1 MKFKKLDDRQLPLFG
16 LFDLDVAV
24 EEPPVEVAEKSELAS
39 AVEAVYSRPK
49 ERRQLFS
56 LDEKTLE
63 GLDGPASKVKAN
75 VKAIETVLAVM
86 AEHRKATNDE
96 KNTMARFTGWGGLS
110 EVFANNSDYE
120 WAKARLKELLT
131 PDQYRAAEE
140 SVLTAYYTEPHV
152 ARAMWAMVR
161 ALGFEGGAVMEPSC
175 AVGHF
180 IGAMPKALREAST
193 IKMVEIDPIS
203 ADIATALYADRDTR
217 CYNLG
222 IEQTRHVSSMDLVIG
237 NVPFGNYRVRDDRF
251 DRLKLNIHDYFIA
264 KALDMVRPGGLVA
277 LITTSATMDG
287 ASKSAFRDHI
297 TRLAEVKTV
306 VRLPAGAFGR
316 LGGTDV
322 VADILVLQRRL
333 RPLEFVATEQAV
345 IRDIAAIPY
354 PMIAAGPMSYAVGK
368 RLTNRYFHE
377 NPENVL
383 GKFTLGSTRWGDSV
397 TVKAEEGWEERLAA
411 MASKLLPSF
420 DPALNV
426 RPQSE
431 ERKRDPKGL
440 KSFVAHGFFFDEEG
454 RLMKISAN
462 NSVENID
469 QLPAATVKRIE
480 GMTRIRDCTLRL
492 LEADA
497 RAEAA
502 AEKVR
507 VELNA
512 LYDGFVEVYGPLM
525 GQTNQRLY
533 REDTHA
539 PLLWSLELWDEE
551 NECARKAEVFS
562 RCTVSR
568 ATLAET
574 AQTLEDAIALSYN
587 RNGCLDTGFAAKC
600 LGQDEEEVIGQLVA
614 AGRVFIDPETG
625 RWTDSLDYLSGKVRE
640 KLKAAQAAA
649 RSDSGYERNVAALQA
664 VVPPNIPIQSVAVRL
679 GVPWLE
685 SVMVEE
691 WLCETFG
698 IGVEGDFQHYEVSVS
713 HAKESASWAVS
724 FKYPKAPI
732 FHTEWGTKRK
742 GFWALLE
749 NLLHQ
754 KTPEVHDEI
763 EVGDGKTRLV
773 INRDETIAA
782 QEKAEKIQESFSKWL
797 VADEGRA
804 AHAEAIYND
813 LYNGVVN
820 RVYDGSHL
828 VVPGLNPA
836 IGLRQAQKDSIWRG
850 IVSGN
855 TLYALAVGAG
865 KTLIQIVL
873 AQECKRLGLANKP
886 VLVVPNH
893 MLHSFA
899 GEYLRA
905 FPRAKVLAASKD
917 DMQGDAR
924 RTLLMRIAVNDW
936 DAVIMTHSTFG
947 KMHVGS
953 DHVKAMIREV
963 KDQARES
970 VMGVDDRNL
979 VREAQRAALQAEN
992 TLKGLIRGDQDAGV
1006 PGFET
1011 LGIDMLVV
1019 DEADLFKA
1027 LYFFTR
1033 KKRIPG
1039 INSAVSQRAM
1049 DLFVKSRVVFERRGD
1064 ETRGLVF
1071 STATP
1076 ISNTMG
1082 ELFVMQTYLQQA
1094 RLRELGIDN
1103 FDAWSANFAR
1113 EVTCVEVKPE
1123 GSGYR
1128 LHTRFA
1134 QFVNVPELMLIFREV
1149 AEIRTKRQLNLPEPK
1164 LNGGG
1169 HEIVAVPA
1177 SEAQEEFVRS
1187 LVRRAELI
1195 RNGLVKPDV
1204 DNMLCVTGDGRK
1216 AALDIRCVDPL
1227 AACDRGSKV
1236 NACIDRVYDFWLA
1249 GREERTTQLVFC
1261 DLSVPGP
1268 VFSVYEYI
1276 REELIERGVPPD
1288 EIAFA
1293 QDFKTDAQK
1302 AKFHRRVRAG
1312 KVRVAIGSTELMGFG
1327 TNVQDRL
1334 IAEHHLDAPWRP
1346 RDVEQRDGRIIRQGN
1361 MFDSVYIVRY
1371 VTSGTF
1377 DAYSW
1382 QTLERKATFIAQVM
1396 ENDGIARTIEDV
1408 STQALS
1414 YAEVKALASGN
1425 PLVIE
1430 KAAVDAEVAKL
1441 VALENVHSRGLASAR
1456 HGLYNA
1462 ERDLEQ
1468 LTKRYAAYTAFM
1480 EVMQVQAG
1488 HANVNNLE
1496 LPAEAAGKAIMDRMA
1511 ALRKS
1516 FKASL
1521 RNPRWK
1527 AREEV
1532 LFTTGNLVVGLYL
1545 SVGSFEPV
1553 FRAALQGMQLEN
1565 GYWVDLPYGAEKL
1578 VAMLNEGSLTDQMRA
1593 RGEYLPGHIQ
1603 SAREAIERF
1612 KALLATPFEHEAR
1625 LLDAL
1630 SRKAQIDAELEIDL
1644 DDNSAMALEKVD

>member
-1 MKFKKLDDRQLPLFG
+1 MKLKKLDDRQLPLFG
-16 LFDLDVAV
+16 LFDQDVAL
-24 EEPPVEVAEKSELAS
+24 EEPPVEVAEKCELVR

-49 ERRQLFS
+49 ERRELFS

-63 GLDGPASKVKAN
+63 GLDGPAAKVKAN
-75 VKAIETVLAVM
+75 IAAIETVLAVIG
-86 AEHRKATNDE
+86 EREATEEE
-96 KNTMARFTGWGGLS
+96 KRIMARYTGWGGLS
-110 EVFANNSDYE
+110 EVFANNSDFD
-120 WAKARLKELLT
+120 WAQVRLKELLT
-131 PDQYRAAEE
+131 TEQYRAAEE

-152 ARAMWAMVR
+152 VKAMWAMVR
-161 ALGFEGGAVMEPSC
+161 SLGFEGGAIAEPSC
-175 AVGHF
+175 GVGHF
-180 IGAMPKALREAST
+180 IGAMPQALREASK

-203 ADIATALYADRDTR
+203 ADIAIALYADSETR

-222 IEQTRHVSSMDLVIG
+222 IEQTRYVGDMDLVIG
-237 NVPFGNYRVRDDRF
+237 NVPFGNYRVRDERF
-251 DRLKLNIHDYFIA
+251 DRLKLNIHDYFIV

-277 LITTSATMDG
+277 LITTSSTMDG
-287 ASKSAFRDHI
+287 PSKTNFREHI

-322 VADILVLQRRL
+322 VADILVLQRRQKA
-333 RPLEFVATEQAV
+333 LEEITSEQALITGV
-345 IRDIAAIPY
+345 AEIPY
-354 PMIAAGPMSYAVGK
+354 PMIASGGSSFAVS
-368 RLTNRYFHE
+368 RRFTNRYFRH

-397 TVKAEEGWEERLAA
+397 TVVPDPDWKERLAA
-411 MASKLLPSF
+411 VAGRLLPCF
-420 DPALNV
+420 DPTLNV
-426 RPQSE
+426 RAKTD
-431 ERKRDPKGL
+431 ERKCDPKGL
-440 KSFVAHGFFFDEEG
+440 KSFVSHGFFFDEEG

-462 NSVENID
+462 NSVETID
-469 QLPAATVKRIE
+469 QLPPATVMRLE
-480 GMTRIRDCTLRL
+480 GMTRIRNCTLRL

-497 RAEAA
+497 KADAA
-502 AEKVR
+502 ADEIRK
-507 VELNA
+507 ELNGV
-512 LYDGFVEVYGPLM
+512 YDEFVGKYGPLM
-525 GQTNQRLY
+525 GQTNRRLY

-551 NECARKAEVFS
+551 NECAHKAEVFS
-562 RCTVSR
+562 RSTVSQ

-574 AQTLEDAIALSYN
+574 AQTVEDAIALSYN
-587 RNGCLDTGFAAKC
+587 RYGFLDVGFTAKC
-600 LGQDEEEVIGQLVA
+600 LGQEEEDVIAQLVA
-614 AGRVFIDPETG
+614 AERLFVDPETG

-649 RSDSGYERNVAALQA
+649 RSDQAYQRNVAALQA
-664 VVPPNIPIQSVAVRL
+664 VVAPNIPIASVAVRL

-698 IGVEGDFQHYEVSVS
+698 IGPEGEFRHWKVSVS
-713 HAKESASWAVS
+713 HAKESASWSVS
-724 FKYPKAPI
+724 FGYPKAPV
-732 FHTEWGTKRK
+732 FQSEWGTRRK

-754 KTPEVHDEI
+754 KTPEVYDE
-763 EVGDGKTRLV
+763 VDTADGKTRLV

-782 QEKAEKIQESFSKWL
+782 QEKAEKIQESFANWL
-797 VADEGRA
+797 LADVSRA
-804 AHAEAIYND
+804 AHAETIYND
-813 LYNGVVN
+813 MYNGVVN

-828 VVPGLNPA
+828 VVPGFNSA
-836 IGLRQAQKDSIWRG
+836 IELRQAQKDSIWRG

-855 TLYALAVGAG
+855 TLYALAVGGG

-873 AQECKRLGLANKP
+873 AQESKRLGLANKP

-893 MLHSFA
+893 MLEAFA

-917 DMQGDAR
+917 DMQGEAR
-924 RTLLMRIAVNDW
+924 GTLLMRIAVNDW

-947 KMHVGS
+947 KIHVGS
-953 DHVKAMIREV
+953 DRVKAMIEEV
-963 KDQARES
+963 KCQARVS

-979 VREAQRAALQAEN
+979 VREAQRAAIQAEN
-992 TLKGLIRGDQDAGV
+992 TLKGLIRGDQDAGL
-1006 PGFET
+1006 PGFEQ
-1011 LGIDMLVV
+1011 LGVDMLLV
-1019 DEADLFKA
+1019 DEADLFKN

-1049 DLFVKSRVVFERRGD
+1049 DLFVKSRVVFDSRGD

-1076 ISNTMG
+1076 ISNTVG

-1134 QFVNVPELMLIFREV
+1134 MFLNVPELMLIVREV
-1149 AEIRTKRQLNLPEPK
+1149 AEIRTKRQLKLPEPK

-1177 SEAQEEFVRS
+1177 SEEQQKYVES
-1187 LVRRAELI
+1187 LVGRAERI
-1195 RNGLVKPDV
+1195 RSGEVKPNV

-1216 AALDIRCVDPL
+1216 AALDMRCVDPL
-1227 AACDRGSKV
+1227 AGNDRGNKV
-1236 NACIDRVYDFWLA
+1236 NACIERVYKFWLT
-1249 GREERTTQLVFC
+1249 GQEEKTTQLVFC

-1268 VFSVYEYI
+1268 VFSVYEHI
-1276 REELIERGVPPD
+1276 RAELVKSGVP
-1288 EIAFA
+1288 EEQIAFA
-1293 QDFKTDAQK
+1293 QDYKTDAQK
-1302 AKFHRRVRAG
+1302 AKLHRMLRVG
-1312 KVRVAIGSTELMGFG
+1312 KVRIAIGSTELMGFG

-1334 IAEHHLDAPWRP
+1334 LAEHHLDAPWRP

-1361 MFDSVYIVRY
+1361 MHDTVHILRY

-1377 DAYSW
+1377 DAYMW
-1382 QTLERKATFIAQVM
+1382 QTLERKASFIAQVM
-1396 ENDGIARTIEDV
+1396 ENDGMARNIEDV

-1414 YAEVKALASGN
+1414 FAEVKALASGN

-1441 VALENVHSRGLASAR
+1441 EAIKNVYERDHASAR

-1462 ERDLEQ
+1462 EMDLERLAKQ
-1468 LTKRYAAYTAFM
+1468 HAAFTAFM
-1480 EVMQVQAG
+1480 EALKVRPG
-1488 HANVNNLE
+1488 HAKVINLE
-1496 LPAEAAGKAIMDRMA
+1496 LPAEAAGRAIMDRMA
-1511 ALRKS
+1511 ALKKS
-1516 FKASL
+1516 FKSSV
-1521 RNPRWK
+1521 RNARWT

-1532 LFTTGNLVVGLYL
+1532 LFTTGNLEVGLYL
-1545 SVGSFEPV
+1545 SPQSSEPV
-1553 FRAALQGMQLEN
+1553 FRGALEGMPLAK
-1565 GYWVDLPYGAEKL
+1565 GYGVDVPYGAERI
-1578 VAMLNEGSLTDQMRA
+1578 VAMLNSDSISEQLRAKAEYMLGHMQSL
-1593 RGEYLPGHIQ
+1593 
-1603 SAREAIERF
+1603 REDIERY
-1612 KALLATPFEHEAR
+1612 KTRLAVKFESEAKLQEAR
-1625 LLDAL
+1625 
-1630 SRKAQIDAELEIDL
+1630 SRKARIDEELEIDV
-1644 DDNSAMALEKVD
+1644 DDTSAMALDKTD